1 MPGLLLRFIALL
13 IFVSP
18 AYAEEPDSLIHTTPA
33 KLRFSFENIT
43 LPGNEQMGLLG
54 GTFLYDVNEWLSL
67 GPGSYGALTGQR
79 GGFITLGLASELR
92 KELWEDVE
100 VNGGIF
106 AGAGGGRSAL
116 QGGGLMLRSHLGA
129 SFRSTWGNVGGGISY
144 VDFPNSH
151 SHSVQPYIAYE
162 YPFSTLVASGWP
174 HRQPVEFEA
183 DPGIA
188 SSESE
193 FAVVSRLYRVPAGVL
208 ADSGLP
214 QHPTINLLGVEWQR
228 YLSDNTFLKIEAE
241 GAMGGR
247 SNGYMQILLGGGYR
261 FRVTG
266 STALKASA
274 SLGVAG
280 GGNVATGGGLLVDA
294 SLALQQHIT
303 NNLFIEFGGGYVDA
317 PDGDF
322 RATSLNA
329 KLGYSY
335 SMPDLQAGAVSPGSL
350 AGYNQHNMR
359 TRLVYQSYLKND
371 PQWRNHHTDLN
382 VDLLG
387 FQGDYFLTERFYL
400 SGQGFAAY
408 QGQAG
413 GYMAGLV
420 GGGVHLPVPELP
432 LFVDFELLGGAAGG
446 GGLDVGGGMVWQG
459 NVGLGYRFSGPYSL
473 IASYGRIQAPGG
485 NFKAHVLGVS
495 LAYHFAIFAR

>member
-18 AYAEEPDSLIHTTPA
+18 AYGEPDSLINTTPA
-33 KLRFSFENIT
+33 KLRLSFENIT
-43 LPGNEQMGLLG
+43 LPGSEQMGLLG
-54 GTFLYDVNEWLSL
+54 GTFLYDVNEWFSL
-67 GPGSYGALTGQR
+67 GPGSYGAVTGQR

-92 KELWEDVE
+92 KELWKDVE
-100 VNGGIF
+100 INGGIF

-129 SFRSTWGNVGGGISY
+129 SFKSTWGHVGGGISY
-144 VDFPNSH
+144 VGFPNGN

-162 YPFSTLVASGWP
+162 YPFSTLIASGWP
-174 HRQPVEFEA
+174 DAQQFDSETGS
-183 DPGIA
+183 DIA
-188 SSESE
+188 ASESE
-193 FAVVSRLYRVPAGVL
+193 FALVARSYRVPAGVL

-228 YLSDNTFLKIEAE
+228 YLSDSTFFKIEAE
-241 GAMGGR
+241 GAMGGQ

-261 FRVTG
+261 FRLTG

-303 NNLFIEFGGGYVDA
+303 NNLFIEFGGGYVNA

-335 SMPDLQAGAVSPGSL
+335 HMPDLQGGSVPPGAL
-350 AGYNQHNMR
+350 ADYDQHNMR
-359 TRLVYQSYLKND
+359 IRLVHQTYLEND
-371 PQWRNHHTDLN
+371 PQWRNHHADLN

-400 SGQGFAAY
+400 SGQGLAAY
-408 QGQAG
+408 SGQAG
-413 GYMAGLV
+413 GYMTGLV
-420 GGGVHLPVPELP
+420 GGGVHLPVFDSP

-459 NVGLGYRFSGPYSL
+459 NVGVGYQFSGPYSL

-485 NFKAHVLGVS
+485 NFKAHVIGLS
-495 LAYHFAIFAR
+495 LAYQFAFFAR